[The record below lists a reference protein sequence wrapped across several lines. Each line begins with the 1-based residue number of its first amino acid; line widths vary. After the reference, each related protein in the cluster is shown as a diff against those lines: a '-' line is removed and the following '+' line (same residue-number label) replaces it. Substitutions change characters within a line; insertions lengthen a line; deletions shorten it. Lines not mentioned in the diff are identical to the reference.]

1 MHYKKAFTLIELL
14 VVIAI
19 IAILAAILFPVFAQA
34 KDSAK
39 NTALLSNIKQTGT
52 SQMIYATDYDDIFSP
67 TMASHPVQP
76 VDLGWQDLVQP
87 YMKNYELVLNPKR
100 TRPANNTFLY
110 WTRLQHMGMPARAAT
125 SAVAQVRTQGYLQ
138 GTHAGQNVRYEGV
151 GGFVNLDT
159 TLPDWAGRFV
169 ASSYSNTQV
178 DDVSNTILI
187 VEGSSFDN
195 WFSMNVG
202 DGVTLDPM
210 RYCLRWNPVPDA
222 NANGSE
228 YSAPITTTTRPLN
241 GLNGLVPGCF
251 TPQGRSTA
259 TMTDSSARSVDFRGQ
274 IYNPSPSKTANVY
287 VSKLLNPM
295 GI

>member
-1 MHYKKAFTLIELL
+1 MLKKAFTLIELL

-39 NTALLSNIKQTGT
+39 NTALLSNVKQAGT
-52 SQMIYATDYDDIFSP
+52 SQMIYSADYDDIFSP
-67 TMASHPVQP
+67 TMASHPTQP
-76 VDLGWQDLVQP
+76 IDLGWQDLCQP

-100 TRPANNTFLY
+100 TRPANNTWLY
-110 WTRLQHMGMPARAAT
+110 WTRLQHIALPARAAT
-125 SAVAQVRTQGYLQ
+125 SGNATVLTQNYFQ
-138 GTHAGQNVRYEGV
+138 GAHAGQNVRYEGV

-159 TLPDWAGRFV
+159 TLPDWLGRSV
-169 ASSYSNTQV
+169 ATSYSNTQV
-178 DDVSNTILI
+178 DDVSNTILYA
-187 VEGSSFDN
+187 EGSNWDA
-195 WFSMNVG
+195 WFSLIAG
-202 DGVTLDPM
+202 DGVTLGPLS
-210 RYCLRWNPVPDA
+210 YCVRWNPVPDA
-222 NANGSE
+222 NANGAN

-241 GLNGLVPGCF
+241 GLNGLTAACF
-251 TPQGRSTA
+251 IPQGRSTA

-274 IYNPSPSKTANVY
+274 IYNPSPSKTAGIY